1 MAFFGIKMSKYLI
14 DWTDTSGNIEKLS
27 DAIKRQ
33 FEHLGYTLTK
43 HRLAYILA
51 TVEHETGGK
60 FAPVLES
67 WYMSDEYRNG
77 LRYAPYFGR
86 GYVQITWKTNY
97 QKYEDILG
105 LPLVAQP
112 ELTLRP
118 DVSLF
123 ILCHGFYRGAF
134 TGLRLGHFLASD
146 ENGSQ
151 DFVGARRIIN
161 GTDKDEHIAGLA
173 YGYLEQM

>member
-1 MAFFGIKMSKYLI
+1 MSRYLLA
-14 DWTDTSGNIEKLS
+14 DWNDTSGDVGLLS
-27 DAIKRQ
+27 DAIERQ
-33 FEHLGYTLTK
+33 FKRLKYTLTK

-51 TVEHETGGK
+51 TVQHETGGK
-60 FAPVLES
+60 FTPCLES
-67 WYMSDEYRNG
+67 WYMSDDYRNG

-86 GYVQITWKTNY
+86 GYVQITWETNY
-97 QKYEDILG
+97 QKYEDILE

-118 DVSLF
+118 DVALF

-134 TGLRLGHFLASD
+134 TGLRLGNFLASD
-146 ENGSQ
+146 ESGVQ

-161 GTDKDEHIAGLA
+161 GTDKADHIAGIA
-173 YGYLEQM
+173 YDILRTL